1 MQRIGV
7 NWISG
12 RGQEWLYI
20 ADSFSFPQLLTL
32 TFYLGLV
39 RSLPMQENKF
49 RGRMQEGLYIA
60 YDFSPPKLFTL
71 TKQCNYEAEYR
82 KDCAFLM
89 ASLLLNS
96 SLLLLTWIRL
106 LQPMQENRFRGKVQE
121 GLYITDA
128 FS

>member
-1 MQRIGV
+1 
-7 NWISG
+7 
-12 RGQEWLYI
+12 
-20 ADSFSFPQLLTL
+20 
-32 TFYLGLV
+32 
-39 RSLPMQENKF
+39 
-49 RGRMQEGLYIA
+49 MQEGLYIA